1 MKPEARVFEIT
12 SPTKEITIIS
22 IYNQFNLKCTA
33 HGYSEACESCEE
45 AIIDFKSRVF
55 EIHLVNQQVV
65 FHWVSNSSM

>member
-12 SPTKEITIIS
+12 SPTKEVMIS

-45 AIIDFKSRVF
+45 AIVA
-55 EIHLVNQQVV
+55 VNY
-65 FHWVSNSSM
+65 